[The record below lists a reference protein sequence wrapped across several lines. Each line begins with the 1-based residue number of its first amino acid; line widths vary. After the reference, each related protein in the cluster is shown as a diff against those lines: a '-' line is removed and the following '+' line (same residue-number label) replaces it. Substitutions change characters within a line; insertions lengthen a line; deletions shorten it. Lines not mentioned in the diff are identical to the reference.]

1 MYLCD
6 RVVTYIFIKIH
17 WLIKQLQN
25 SRLSMDNLVTQ
36 IIEQTHHFTLTFC
49 PIAMGKCQ
57 EHVTNY
63 DFACFLS
70 LSKTFATLPPSCI
83 LSLMAIVHNNS
94 GQFVR
99 SLYFFFLFDLPGQLE
114 SKNFSTQNLSHI
126 LTRCKDYEVFSEST
140 PYLHA
145 L

>member
-1 MYLCD
+1 MYLNTL
-6 RVVTYIFIKIH
+6 VISHLLFV
-17 WLIKQLQN
+17 LMQL
-25 SRLSMDNLVTQ
+25 
-36 IIEQTHHFTLTFC
+36 EK
-49 PIAMGKCQ
+49 MGKCQ

-70 LSKTFATLPPSCI
+70 LTKTFATLPPSCI

-99 SLYFFFLFDLPGQLE
+99 SLYFFFLFDLTGQLE

-126 LTRCKDYEVFSEST
+126 LTAEIIKLSAIPPADLAVLKF
-140 PYLHA
+140 
-145 L
+145 